1 MDPAIYA
8 LAVVVALAVFA
19 LATVVAPG
27 PRRPCPRCDERIAV
41 SAKRCRACGYE
52 PA

>member
-8 LAVVVALAVFA
+8 LAVSAALAIFA

-27 PRRPCPRCDERIAV
+27 PRRPCPRCDVRIAV
-41 SAKRCRACGYE
+41 SARRCRACGYE